1 MRILKTLQQDLL
13 GTGLEYIWEEV
24 KRISNISSKDTEET
38 LIYNMPNMAEDKQLT
53 VNSRKFN
60 WSKLYGK
67 LANGEYQFILADD
80 NSSIMTIQ
88 FKIDEDG
95 KITYDEP
102 RFE

>member
-24 KRISNISSKDTEET
+24 KRISDISSKDTEET

-53 VNSRKFN
+53 VNGRKFN

-67 LANGEYQFILADD
+67 LDKRRI
-80 NSSIMTIQ
+80 SIY
-88 FKIDEDG
+88 FS
-95 KITYDEP
+95 
-102 RFE
+102 R

>member
-38 LIYNMPNMAEDKQLT
+38 LIYNMPNMAEDKQMT
-53 VNSRKFN
+53 VNGRKFS

-67 LANGEYQFILADD
+67 LDKRRI
-80 NSSIMTIQ
+80 SIY
-88 FKIDEDG
+88 FS
-95 KITYDEP
+95 
-102 RFE
+102 R

>member
-38 LIYNMPNMAEDKQLT
+38 LIYNMPNMAEDKQIT
-53 VNSRKFN
+53 VNGRKFN

-67 LANGEYQFILADD
+67 LEKRRI
-80 NSSIMTIQ
+80 SIY
-88 FKIDEDG
+88 FS
-95 KITYDEP
+95 
-102 RFE
+102 R